1 MNANVEGTIIVEGM
15 VEGTLPGVDS
25 PETWLRDWVSL
36 ASQAGFRFSLE
47 IEGGRFSL
55 LADET
60 PLSAARIGPDPAD
73 TLREALATFFSGI
86 PQADRGSV
94 FSTVRSVEFKPGTE
108 TQTLY
113 TANPDGTV
121 SVEQRT
127 LQTQTVSPEKPLT
140 REQKLMGALIA
151 VGVLSVVLVVLALT
165 GVLQS
170 VARDFWRA
178 VVPLDTAVI
187 EVDTSAYGGRLGS
200 GEVKVAPGG
209 QRMLVVVIERGDD
222 YPESPADLEKALAEA
237 ANIGERLALEA
248 LAKGY
253 IRCEVFDAKGKFY
266 AQKSCRVK
274 ALATDDKV
282 EVLVPLPRRERPD
295 RIVVTY

>member
-1 MNANVEGTIIVEGM
+1 MNANIEGTIVLDGM

-36 ASQAGFRFSLE
+36 AAQAGFRFSLE

-60 PLSAARIGPDPAD
+60 PLASSGIGPDPAD
-73 TLREALATFFSGI
+73 TLREALAAFFSGL
-86 PQADRGSV
+86 PQADRGAV
-94 FSTVRSVEFKPGTE
+94 FSTVRSVEYKPGAE

-140 REQKLMGALIA
+140 REQKLIGALVA

-170 VARDFWRA
+170 VSRDFWQA
-178 VVPLDTAVI
+178 IVPVDTAGI
-187 EVDTSAYGGRLGS
+187 EVDTSAFGGRLGS

-209 QRMLVVVIERGDD
+209 QRMLVVVIKRGDE

-237 ANIGERLALEA
+237 ADIGERLAIEA
-248 LAKGY
+248 LARGY
-253 IRCEVFDAKGKFY
+253 VRCEVFDDKGGFH
-266 AQKSCRVK
+266 AQRLCRIK
-274 ALATDDKV
+274 DLAEDDSV
-282 EVLVPLPRRERPD
+282 TVHAPLPRRERPG